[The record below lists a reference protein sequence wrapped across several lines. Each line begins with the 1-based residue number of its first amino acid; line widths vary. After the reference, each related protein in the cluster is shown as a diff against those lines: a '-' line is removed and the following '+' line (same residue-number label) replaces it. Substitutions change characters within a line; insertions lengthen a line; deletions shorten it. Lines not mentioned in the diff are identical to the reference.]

1 MTSYRLVSTNTSFI
15 GLRTY
20 FFSQAAYYFQFASL
34 SDTFHMETY
43 ILGRVLKSVTLAC
56 KLADENK
63 NHDFLNS

>member
-20 FFSQAAYYFQFASL
+20 FRSQAAYYFQFAPL

-43 ILGRVLKSVTLAC
+43 ILGRVLKSVTLVT
-56 KLADENK
+56 LADENK